1 MKPKIIGIVGGAGPL
16 AGANLLERVF
26 MLSNR
31 RYGCYRDADYPQV
44 LLNSFPFSD
53 MLTSEKDTLL
63 LKAELSLS
71 LNQLRAQG
79 AEVLAIACNTLH
91 NFLDADQDREDLIN
105 LPRQLGEELRSEKM
119 PLVLC
124 TTTSRENNM
133 HRNFF
138 ECSYP
143 EPSIQLKVDGII
155 DRILQGLDSSPIAED
170 LLTLIEE
177 SLACTVILGCTELS
191 LFAKEL
197 VVSSKKVIDPLEML
211 AEKILEKSFKKGIA
225 KC

>member
-16 AGANLLERVF
+16 AGACLLERVLI
-26 MLSNR
+26 LSNR

-53 MLTSEKDTLL
+53 MLTSGKDDVV

-91 NFLDADQDREDLIN
+91 NFLDAEQDREDLIN
-105 LPRQLGEELRSEKM
+105 LPRMLGEELCSEEK

-124 TTTSRENNM
+124 TTTSRENSM
-133 HRNFF
+133 HKKFF
-138 ECSYP
+138 DCCYP
-143 EPSIQLKVDGII
+143 DSSTQIKVDEII
-155 DRILQGLDSSPIAED
+155 DRILQGAEPLPIEAD
-170 LLTLIEE
+170 ILTLIEQ
-177 SLACTVILGCTELS
+177 SAASTVVLGCTELS
-191 LFAKEL
+191 LLSKKLAS
-197 VVSSKKVIDPLEML
+197 SSKKVIDPLDLL
-211 AEKILEKSFKKGIA
+211 AQKILEKSFKSRSC